1 MGKLTEAL
9 IQRWIRA
16 GKPVAI
22 ADGGGLT
29 FTLSGKGTTAWTLR
43 YRLAGN
49 RKELTL
55 GRYPTIDLEAARK
68 LAEVERTK
76 IALGRDVSAEKQER
90 KLAAACVPRIE
101 ELRREAGKLESDL
114 RRFQRAAEA
123 TEIRLNAARLALRI
137 ESEGGEE

>member
-22 ADGGGLT
+22 ADGDGLT
-29 FTLSGKGTTAWTLR
+29 FTLSGKGTAAWTLR

-76 IALGRDVSAEKQER
+76 IALGRDVSAEKQEQ

-101 ELRREAGKLESDL
+101 ELRREVGKLESDL

-137 ESEGGEE
+137 ESEGSKE